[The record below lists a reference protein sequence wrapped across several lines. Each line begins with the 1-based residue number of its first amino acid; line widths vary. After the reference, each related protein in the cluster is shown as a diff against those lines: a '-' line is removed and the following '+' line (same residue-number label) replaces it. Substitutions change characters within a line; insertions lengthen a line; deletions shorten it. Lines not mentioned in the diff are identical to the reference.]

1 MWYFIIILLNC
12 FLFFVGLYYNNKEY
26 GNCKKVIWN
35 EDGNGMFFED
45 FEFLIFI
52 VINKNEID
60 YFINNVS
67 RVLCYWKFYWMNL
80 KCFGIIFV
88 IYVIDDIFI

>member
-1 MWYFIIILLNC
+1 M
-12 FLFFVGLYYNNKEY
+12 
-26 GNCKKVIWN
+26 IWN

>member
-1 MWYFIIILLNC
+1 M
-12 FLFFVGLYYNNKEY
+12 
-26 GNCKKVIWN
+26 IWN

-67 RVLCYWKFYWMNL
+67 RVLCYWKFNWMNL
-80 KCFGIIFV
+80 KCFGIIFC
-88 IYVIDDIFI
+88 DICN